1 MDDFTKTEGIVPHLA
16 PGGAVRYEM
25 DRTFAL
31 AVSGTLF
38 ALRDSLYNMLLFA
51 ALLVG
56 TVFFIAAGSF
66 LYFRLYA
73 DLDFD
78 RRHYATISR
87 LGMTDR
93 EFRRSLPD
101 SWRCCF
107 CTDRTCDRAQHFA
120 FIALQSYFYLS
131 IAAEM
136 GIVLISFLMMQVL
149 YFSSSA
155 ANICAS

>member
-1 MDDFTKTEGIVPHLA
+1 MA

-93 EFRRSLPD
+93 EFRRIVTGQLALLFLYRSDLRSCTAFCFHRAAKLFLFIHCGRNGHRADQLPD
-101 SWRCCF
+101 DAGPVLF
-107 CTDRTCDRAQHFA
+107 
-120 FIALQSYFYLS
+120 FIRSQYLRKLKQT
-131 IAAEM
+131 
-136 GIVLISFLMMQVL
+136 LI
-149 YFSSSA
+149 
-155 ANICAS
+155 